1 MIRLTLLIHICLFQ
15 PIKTTHMKEVKE
27 MIESA
32 FTAKDAN
39 EMLRLWASFGKISEE
54 QKNKGYKL
62 VKKNFEK

>member
-1 MIRLTLLIHICLFQ
+1 
-15 PIKTTHMKEVKE
+15 MKEVKE